1 MRVLD
6 SLTPGISFTV
16 GVVTGVPSLLYAA
29 VTEDFSAV
37 AVGSAVGLVTLG
49 LAIWRSSNDSRVDGL
64 LSRLAK
70 AEQES
75 DRHQADAIA
84 AKAKAAEL
92 VVEMAA
98 LNARLKIQD
107 DSATG
112 R

>member
-1 MRVLD
+1 MRFMD
-6 SLTPGISFTV
+6 SISPGVSFAV

-49 LAIWRSSNDSRVDGL
+49 LAIWRSSNDSRIDGL

-75 DRHQADAIA
+75 DRHQSDAIA
-84 AKAKAAEL
+84 AKAKAAEM

-98 LNARLKIQD
+98 LNARLKIQEN
-107 DSATG
+107 G
-112 R
+112 